1 MPEPIG
7 LYFEFAYGT
16 QGGVPLTKEIP
27 LIACRA
33 GRYMQGLRPYDLIAG
48 GVPVLFNQIKSMKH
62 LTFSKANQVQ
72 ALDFTS
78 HFTSAHADGRVL
90 YVATLFARQGKR
102 TIDTLSFI
110 NYKVVYFN
118 PVGQV
123 YDERGR
129 IVHHIPEV
137 IQIITIVAE
146 KVV

>member
-33 GRYMQGLRPYDLIAG
+33 GRYAQGLRPYDLIAG

-62 LTFSKANQVQ
+62 LTFSKANQVR

-78 HFTSAHADGRVL
+78 TSPRLMRMAGSYILQNYSLDKV
-90 YVATLFARQGKR
+90 RQR
-102 TIDTLSFI
+102 LILCTS
-110 NYKVVYFN
+110 
-118 PVGQV
+118 
-123 YDERGR
+123 
-129 IVHHIPEV
+129 
-137 IQIITIVAE
+137 
-146 KVV
+146 